1 VANVVLVHT
10 RLPASVQEGSLQ
22 IDHDI
27 KLHRDINGRNRETI
41 RLSFRVTAKR
51 SRLLLAALVGDGLG
65 SKGTLSEVIAL
76 AQGAGTLPALGEV
89 EVTILEVGSAILD
102 VRPVKPALLLVAALV
117 VGVLWRCERFARKVP
132 SSSGLLGSQTGEKS
146 VSSPHGE

>member
-10 RLPASVQEGSLQ
+10 KLSGSIQEGRLQ

-27 KLHRDINGRNRETI
+27 KLNRDINGRNRETI
-41 RLSFRVTAKR
+41 RLSLRVTTKR
-51 SRLLLAALVGDGLG
+51 SRLLLAALIGDGLG

-76 AQGAGTLPALGEV
+76 AQGAGALPALGEV
-89 EVTILEVGSAILD
+89 KITVLEVGSAILD

-117 VGVLWRCERFARKVP
+117 VGVLWRCEWFARKIP
-132 SSSGLLGSQTGEKS
+132 SSSGLLGSQTGEKG
-146 VSSPHGE
+146 VSSPHSE